1 MLFLVKG
8 IITFTPYM
16 RSSQESK
23 TTRIVEA
30 DNEEEATLK
39 FEKYFRDQSTPND
52 DSYYATVTDVYECI
66 V

>member
-39 FEKYFRDQSTPND
+39 FEKYFRKIDKTEFGQ
-52 DSYYATVTDVYECI
+52 
-66 V
+66 

>member
-16 RSSQESK
+16 SSTQKSK

-30 DNEEEATLK
+30 DNEEEANKKKKRANNSRIT
-39 FEKYFRDQSTPND
+39 EKNTRKNS
-52 DSYYATVTDVYECI
+52 
-66 V
+66 